1 MADEHRDYPGD
12 FTSMP
17 RIEYAPHP
25 GHLADPGEV
34 VWAWVPY
41 EEDHR
46 DGKVRPVLI
55 IGRDADWLL
64 GSPLTSKDH
73 DLDAEQEAAEGR
85 FWVEIGTGDWDPKG
99 RVSEAR
105 VDRIVRV
112 DPESVRRGGVR
123 LDEKRFRRVT
133 NAIRQHH

>member
-1 MADEHRDYPGD
+1 MTEHRPYPGD
-12 FTSMP
+12 FTRMP

-25 GHLADPGEV
+25 GHLPDPGEI

-46 DGKVRPVLI
+46 EGKVRPVLI
-55 IGRDADWLL
+55 IGRDEEWLL

-73 DLDAEQEAAEGR
+73 DLDQKQEAKESR
-85 FWVEIGTGDWDPKG
+85 YWVEIGPGAWDPKG

-105 VDRIVRV
+105 VNRIVRI
-112 DPESVRRGGVR
+112 DPESVRGPGER
-123 LDEKRFRRVT
+123 LDEKRFRRVAR
-133 NAIRQHH
+133 AIRQHH

>member
-1 MADEHRDYPGD
+1 MAKRRAYPGD
-12 FTSMP
+12 FTAKP

-25 GHLADPGEV
+25 GHLGDPGEV

-46 DGKVRPVLI
+46 QGKVRPVLI
-55 IGRDADWLL
+55 IGRDGDWHL
-64 GSPLTSKDH
+64 GVPLTSKDH
-73 DLDAEQEAAEGR
+73 DLDQEQEARAGR
-85 FWVEIGTGDWDPKG
+85 YWVEIGQGAWDPKG

-105 VDRIVRV
+105 VNRIVRI
-112 DPESVRRGGVR
+112 DPDSVEEGGVR

-133 NAIRQHH
+133 NAVRQHY

>member
-1 MADEHRDYPGD
+1 
-12 FTSMP
+12 MP

-25 GHLADPGEV
+25 GHLADPGEI

-46 DGKVRPVLI
+46 EGKVRPVLI
-55 IGRDADWLL
+55 IGRDGDWLL

-73 DLDAEQEAAEGR
+73 DRDQEQEASAGR
-85 FWVEIGTGDWDPKG
+85 YWVEIGTGAWDPKG

-105 VDRIVRV
+105 VNRIVRI
-112 DPESVRRGGVR
+112 DPDSVEEGGVR
-123 LDEKRFRRVT
+123 LREKLVNRVT
-133 NAIRQHH
+133 KAIRQHY

>member
-1 MADEHRDYPGD
+1 MARHKDYPGD
-12 FTSMP
+12 FKRMP

-25 GHLADPGEV
+25 GHLADPGEI

-46 DGKVRPVLI
+46 EGKVRPVLI
-55 IGRDADWLL
+55 IGWDGDWLL
-64 GSPLTSKDH
+64 GAPLTSKDH
-73 DLDAEQEAAEGR
+73 DLDQQQEAKAGR
-85 FWVEIGTGDWDPKG
+85 FWVEIGTGAWDPKG

-105 VDRIVRV
+105 VNRIVRI
-112 DPESVRRGGVR
+112 DPDSVEEGGVR
-123 LDEKRFRRVT
+123 LDQKRFRRVT